1 MNDYVLDGRYELLER
16 IAAGGMGEVW
26 LAVDRQLN
34 RQVAIKLLHAT
45 HASDEQF
52 RARFRAEARYAG
64 SLSHPGIT
72 QIYSYGEHS
81 PLGGPYLVM
90 EYVAGE
96 PLSAIL
102 ERVGRLPPDTVL
114 DIVSQT
120 ARALDV
126 AHQGGIV
133 HRDIKPGNLLI
144 MADGTTK
151 ITDFGIAKAREW
163 GDPQLTATGI
173 VMGTAMYVSPEQATG
188 ATVTGSSDLYSLG
201 VVAYECLAGQ
211 PPFVA
216 DQPLAIAI
224 MHKHDPVPP
233 LPPDVPWQ
241 VSDLIMSMLAKT
253 PEGRPETARHLADRA
268 DIIRDARAQTGDGYT
283 TTASLPVIQDFPSP
297 DYPTSR
303 YPTGDY
309 ADYADYGDHGYGDP
323 GYGDPGYPTRLDGQY
338 GDDPYYDYPER
349 SRSSVFARHRFVTA
363 GMGVV
368 LCGICAV
375 VAVMLLS
382 GGGPQKTAD
391 DPPPRVPASATKH
404 PATHRATTKASPSAP
419 STNVDTT
426 PATPAQQP
434 THRQQP
440 SIQPTPTKQTPTKAP
455 PSSTPTSPTA
465 PASSSSPTATA
476 SLPVIFPPSPTPSD
490 SASSKPGRSGNQGQ

>member
-26 LAVDRQLN
+26 LGVDRQLD

-90 EYVAGE
+90 EYVVGE

-102 ERVGRLPPDTVL
+102 ERMGRLPPETVL
-114 DIVSQT
+114 DIISQT

-126 AHQGGIV
+126 AHQSGIV

-144 MADGTTK
+144 MSDGTTK

-188 ATVTGSSDLYSLG
+188 APVTGSSDIYSLG

-211 PPFVA
+211 PPFMA
-216 DQPLAIAI
+216 EQPLAIAI

-241 VSDLIMSMLAKT
+241 VSDLVMTMLAKT
-253 PEGRPETARHLADRA
+253 PDGRPESARHLADRA
-268 DIIRDARAQTGDGYT
+268 DIIRDARAQTGDYA
-283 TTASLPVIQDFPSP
+283 TTASLPVIHDFPES
-297 DYPTSR
+297 DYPTSS
-303 YPTGDY
+303 YST
-309 ADYADYGDHGYGDP
+309 ADYPDPDYPAGYDS
-323 GYGDPGYPTRLDGQY
+323 DYP
-338 GDDPYYDYPER
+338 DDLYQGDYPER
-349 SRSSVFARHRFVTA
+349 TVASVLSRHRYAAA
-363 GMGVV
+363 GMGVA
-368 LCGICAV
+368 LCGIGAI
-375 VAVMLLS
+375 VAVLLAS
-382 GGGPQKTAD
+382 GNSPQKPAD
-391 DPPPRVPASATKH
+391 PRPHTSASATRH
-404 PATHRATTKASPSAP
+404 PAKTHPKATQASPSDS

-426 PATPAQQP
+426 PVTAPAQQP
-434 THRQQP
+434 THKQQP
-440 SIQPTPTKQTPTKAP
+440 SLQSIPTTPTPTTTR

-465 PASSSSPTATA
+465 SASSSTPTATP
-476 SLPVIFPPSPTPSD
+476 SLPVIFSPSPTDNSQAP
-490 SASSKPGRSGNQGQ
+490 KQG

>member
-1 MNDYVLDGRYELLER
+1 VNDYVLDGRYELLER

-126 AHQGGIV
+126 AHQSGIV

-216 DQPLAIAI
+216 EQPLAIAI

-241 VSDLIMSMLAKT
+241 VSDLVMSMLAKT

-268 DIIRDARAQTGDGYT
+268 DIIRDARAQTGDGFT
-283 TTASLPVIQDFPSP
+283 TTASLPVISDFPSP
-297 DYPTSR
+297 DRPTSR

-309 ADYADYGDHGYGDP
+309 AEYADYGGQD
-323 GYGDPGYPTRLDGQY
+323 YPTRLDGEY
-338 GDDPYYDYPER
+338 GDDPYYDDYPER
-349 SRSSVFARHRFVTA
+349 SGSSVFARHRFATA
-363 GMGVV
+363 GMGVA

-375 VAVMLLS
+375 VAVVLLS
-382 GGGPQKTAD
+382 GSGPQKTTD

-419 STNVDTT
+419 STNVDST
-426 PATPAQQP
+426 PVIPAQQP
-434 THRQQP
+434 THHQQP
-440 SIQPTPTKQTPTKAP
+440 SIQPSLKKTTASAP

-465 PASSSSPTATA
+465 PASSSSPTATT
-476 SLPVIFPPSPTPSD
+476 SLPVIFPTSTPTPTPTNST
-490 SASSKPGRSGNQGQ
+490 SSKPGQSGNQGQ

>member
-1 MNDYVLDGRYELLER
+1 MSDYVLDGRYELLER

-26 LAVDRQLN
+26 LGMDLQLA
-34 RQVAIKLLHAT
+34 RQVAVKLLHAS

-72 QIYSYGEHS
+72 QIYSYGENS

-90 EYVAGE
+90 EYVPGE

-114 DIVSQT
+114 DVVSQT

-126 AHQGGIV
+126 AHQAGIV

-144 MADGTTK
+144 MADGTAK

-188 ATVTGSSDLYSLG
+188 SPVTGASDIYSLG

-216 DQPLAIAI
+216 EQPLAIAI

-233 LPPDVPWQ
+233 LPADIPWQ
-241 VSDLIMSMLAKT
+241 VSDLVMSMLAKT
-253 PEGRPETARHLADRA
+253 PEGRPESAREVADRA
-268 DIIRDARAQTGDGYT
+268 DIIKNARAESGAGYA
-283 TTASLPVIQDFPSP
+283 TTASLPVIPDFPVS

-303 YPTGDY
+303 YPASDY
-309 ADYADYGDHGYGDP
+309 PASD
-323 GYGDPGYPTRLDGQY
+323 YPTRFDGQY
-338 GDDPYYDYPER
+338 QDSYPER
-349 SRSSVFARHRFVTA
+349 SVASVISRHRLAVA
-363 GMGVV
+363 GVGVAV
-368 LCGICAV
+368 CGIGAI
-375 VAVMLLS
+375 VAVLLAS
-382 GGGPQKTAD
+382 GGGAPKTAG
-391 DPPPRVPASATKH
+391 DPHPLPPTASAARH
-404 PATHRATTKASPSAP
+404 PARTKAETAPASPSAI
-419 STNVDTT
+419 STNVETT
-426 PATPAQQP
+426 PVMTPVTVPAQQP
-434 THRQQP
+434 TQQQP
-440 SIQPTPTKQTPTKAP
+440 TTSP
-455 PSSTPTSPTA
+455 PSPTQAPTATSPPTTSPSPSTPT
-465 PASSSSPTATA
+465 SSSSPTPTAT
-476 SLPVIFPPSPTPSD
+476 SPTPSPSSSPTSPSPTSP
-490 SASSKPGRSGNQGQ
+490 SAARSKTTPGATKG